1 MGFVVG
7 RECQQDG
14 MSLAPKQLL
23 AFESYFQVDVRRFPA
38 SSLEAAQ
45 PQFGKGAGPGMIKI
59 GLYSEDR
66 TLHTLLSSALGK
78 EFEVQLEAD
87 EDGINLLRAAGDC
100 DVVILDLNSNH
111 DSLQERIGCTQRLI
125 ATHVPLVIMADDGL
139 RSTAFE
145 LVRTGAFGYCRRPPS
160 IRDLKTMLS
169 RAFENSSLRQ
179 QLQTVQQQLEEPGSC
194 DHLIGASP
202 QMQRVYQL
210 VHRVTNLNASVL
222 VTGESGTG
230 KELIARAIH
239 NLGSRANRPFVA
251 VSCGAIPET
260 LIEAELFGHE
270 KGAFTGTVG
279 AREGYFEQAAD
290 GTLFLDE
297 IGDLSLFTQVKL
309 LRVLQQ
315 MEFNRLGSNRLIPLR
330 ARLIFATHQD
340 LGKLVAE
347 GKFRQ
352 DLFYRINVMRIDS
365 PPLQDRVED
374 IPLIA
379 HHFLRHYAG
388 VFQKP
393 VDNIEPD
400 ALEMLQGYAWPGNV
414 RELENVIQRA
424 IILAPGCAVRA
435 EDLNLNGHEQE
446 DPGAFDEVVD
456 IADYQ
461 PAGSFERQLRDY
473 KIRLAVAAV
482 REASGNKTLAARS
495 LSISRAYLH
504 RLLRLA
510 ETDSE
515 GIYTEPPLR
524 HSGTA

>member
-1 MGFVVG
+1 
-7 RECQQDG
+7 
-14 MSLAPKQLL
+14 
-23 AFESYFQVDVRRFPA
+23 
-38 SSLEAAQ
+38 
-45 PQFGKGAGPGMIKI
+45 MIKI

-78 EFEVQLEAD
+78 EFEILLQPD
-87 EDGINLLRAAGDC
+87 EDGMNLLRAAGDC
-100 DVVILDLNSNH
+100 DVMILDLHSNH
-111 DSLQERIGCTQRLI
+111 DSLQDRIGCTQRLI
-125 ATHVPLVIMADDGL
+125 ATQVPSVVMADDGL

-169 RAFENSSLRQ
+169 RAYENSTLKQR
-179 QLQTVQQQLEEPGSC
+179 LETVQQQLEVPSNC
-194 DHLIGASP
+194 DRLIGSSP

-270 KGAFTGTVG
+270 KGAYTGTVG
-279 AREGYFEQAAD
+279 SREGYFEQAAD
-290 GTLFLDE
+290 GTLFMDE

-315 MEFNRLGSNRLIPLR
+315 MEFCRLGSTKLIPLR

-340 LGKLVAE
+340 LTKLVAE

-352 DLFYRINVMRIDS
+352 DLFYRINVMRIES
-365 PPLQDRVED
+365 PALQDHPGD

-379 HHFLRHYAG
+379 RHFLRHYG
-388 VFQKP
+388 QLFQKP
-393 VDNIEPD
+393 MENIEPD
-400 ALEMLQGYAWPGNV
+400 AIALLQSHRWPGNV

-424 IILAPGCAVRA
+424 IILAPGKTVRA
-435 EDLNLNGHEQE
+435 EDLSVSIEETDADIG
-446 DPGAFDEVVD
+446 DMGDSDIADIVD
-456 IADYQ
+456 IADYH

-473 KIRLAVAAV
+473 KIKLAVTAV
-482 REASGNKTLAARS
+482 RENNGNKTLAARS
-495 LSISRAYLH
+495 LCISRAYLH
-504 RLLRLA
+504 RLIRLA
-510 ETDSE
+510 EPD
-515 GIYTEPPLR
+515 PLYDQNLR
-524 HSGTA
+524 DVESA

>member
-1 MGFVVG
+1 
-7 RECQQDG
+7 
-14 MSLAPKQLL
+14 
-23 AFESYFQVDVRRFPA
+23 
-38 SSLEAAQ
+38 
-45 PQFGKGAGPGMIKI
+45 MIRI

-66 TLHTLLSSALGK
+66 PLQPLLSSALGK
-78 EFEVQLEAD
+78 DFEVMIGSDAEQMDAM
-87 EDGINLLRAAGDC
+87 IAAGSC
-100 DVVILDLNSNH
+100 DVLILDLFSH
-111 DSLQERIGCTQRLI
+111 EDSLQTRIDCARHLI
-125 ATHVPLVIMADDGL
+125 ASSVPAILMADDSL

-145 LVRTGAFGYCRRPPS
+145 LVRCGAFGYTRRPPS
-160 IRDLKTMLS
+160 IRDLKTILS
-169 RAFENSSLRQ
+169 RASETSALKQ
-179 QLQTVQQQLEEPGSC
+179 QLQSVQKRIEEPYRC
-194 DHLIGASP
+194 DRIIGTSLS
-202 QMQRVYQL
+202 MQSVYQL
-210 VHRVTNLNASVL
+210 VNSVTNLNAAVL

-239 NLGSRANRPFVA
+239 NLGARANKPFVA

-279 AREGYFEQAAD
+279 AREGFFEQAQD

-315 MEFNRLGSNRLIPLR
+315 MEFSRLGSNKLIPLR

-340 LGKLVAE
+340 LAKLVAE

-352 DLFYRINVMRIDS
+352 DLYYRINVMRIES
-365 PPLQDRVED
+365 PPLQDRPED

-379 HHFLRHYAG
+379 GHFLNHYSS

-393 VDNIEPD
+393 MDLIEPE
-400 ALEMLQGYAWPGNV
+400 ALDMLQSYSWPGNV

-424 IILAPGCAVRA
+424 IILAPGRTVRA
-435 EDLNLNGHEQE
+435 EDLNINAQAHDE
-446 DPGAFDEVVD
+446 DTGTFDGVVD
-456 IADYQ
+456 FADYH

-473 KIRLAVAAV
+473 KIKLAVSAV
-482 REASGNKTLAARS
+482 REAHGNKTLAARS

-515 GIYTEPPLR
+515 AIYADQVLR
-524 HSGTA
+524 QSVTA

>member
-1 MGFVVG
+1 MT
-7 RECQQDG
+7 R
-14 MSLAPKQLL
+14 
-23 AFESYFQVDVRRFPA
+23 
-38 SSLEAAQ
+38 
-45 PQFGKGAGPGMIKI
+45 I

-66 TLHTLLSSALGK
+66 TLQPLLSPALGK
-78 EFEVQLEAD
+78 DFEVLLES
-87 EDGINLLRAAGDC
+87 DGEGMDALIAAGNC
-100 DVVILDLNSNH
+100 DVLILDLCSH
-111 DSLQERIGCTQRLI
+111 EGSVQTRVDCARRLI
-125 ATHVPLVIMADDGL
+125 ASNVPAILMADDSL

-145 LVRTGAFGYCRRPPS
+145 LVRSGAFGYTRRPPS
-160 IRDLKTMLS
+160 VRDLKTMLS
-169 RAFENSSLRQ
+169 RACETSALKQ
-179 QLQTVQQQLEEPGSC
+179 QLYSVQHRIEEPGKC
-194 DHLIGASP
+194 DRIIGSSSS
-202 QMQRVYQL
+202 MQRVYQL
-210 VHRVTNLNASVL
+210 VRSVTNLNAAVL
-222 VTGESGTG
+222 VTGDSGTG

-239 NLGSRANRPFVA
+239 NLGSRANKPFVA

-279 AREGYFEQAAD
+279 AREGYFEQAGD

-297 IGDLSLFTQVKL
+297 IGDLSIFTQVKL

-315 MEFNRLGSNRLIPLR
+315 MEFNRLGSSKLVPLR

-340 LGKLVAE
+340 LAKLVAE

-365 PPLQDRVED
+365 PPLQDRAED

-379 HHFLRHYAG
+379 RHFLHHYAG

-393 VDNIEPD
+393 MDSIEPD
-400 ALEMLQGYAWPGNV
+400 ALDKLQGYAWPGNV

-424 IILAPGCAVRA
+424 IILAPGRVIRA
-435 EDLNLNGHEQE
+435 EDLNLNGHEQEE

-482 REASGNKTLAARS
+482 REANGNKTVAARS

-510 ETDSE
+510 ETDAE
-515 GIYTEPPLR
+515 AVYAEAPLH
-524 HSGTA
+524 HSVTA